1 MDVFKSKN
9 CLEKAIFQE
18 ERIAEF
24 PLHVSLLHLAM
35 Q

>member
-9 CLEKAIFQE
+9 RLEKAIFQE